1 MMSPILGLAVSFRIN
16 CAIHNE
22 RAITRYSEKLIKI
35 LRFIICFST
44 NKIVEYGIL
53 TFTNLSAFNDA

>member
-1 MMSPILGLAVSFRIN
+1 MSPILGLAVSFRIN

-22 RAITRYSEKLIKI
+22 RAITLRYSEKLIKI

-44 NKIVEYGIL
+44 NKIVEHGIL